1 MRPLREQ
8 PRRGPGSALA
18 GTGKSRLRR
27 KEPLSGPGKIRHILC
42 VASGKGGVGKSTTAV
57 NLALALARDARVGV
71 LDADIHGPSIPTL
84 LGVPAGA
91 RPELR
96 GGKAMI
102 PIRAHGLPCNSM
114 GFLVDQNTAM
124 VWRAPMIISAFN
136 QILKN
141 TAWPALDYLV
151 VDLPPGTGD
160 IQLSLSQAVRVS
172 GAVIVTTPQ
181 DLALLDARR
190 GIEMFRKVSV
200 PVLGVVENMSMHIC
214 GKCGHEEAIFGAG
227 GGDRLAREFGV
238 SVLARPALDPAIRE
252 ASDLGEPLL
261 ARQPGHPANAAWL
274 ELARGVA
281 ERCASEPA
289 QGAPKITITDD

>member
-1 MRPLREQ
+1 MQHNRRLLR
-8 PRRGPGSALA
+8 G
-18 GTGKSRLRR
+18 R
-27 KEPLSGPGKIRHILC
+27 KRDPLSDLDKIRHILC

-57 NLALALARDARVGV
+57 NLALALARDAKVGV
-71 LDADIHGPSIPTL
+71 LDADIYGPSIPTL
-84 LGVPAGA
+84 LGVPAGT
-91 RPELR
+91 RPEVR
-96 GGKAMI
+96 GGRTMV
-102 PIRAHGLPCNSM
+102 PIRAHGLLCNSM
-114 GFLVDQNTAM
+114 GFLVDQSTAM

-136 QILKN
+136 QILKD
-141 TAWPALDYLV
+141 TAWSDLDYLV

-160 IQLSLSQAVRVS
+160 IQLSLTQAVRVG

-200 PVLGVVENMSMHIC
+200 PVLGVVENMSVHIC
-214 GKCGHEEAIFGAG
+214 SNCGHEEAVFGTG
-227 GGDRLAREFGV
+227 GGDRLAADFGV

-261 ARQPGHPANAAWL
+261 VKQPGHPANAAWL
-274 ELARGVA
+274 ELAQGVA
-281 ERCASEPA
+281 AGCAGKPA